1 MGGRRQ
7 KETAA
12 AKAKDRN
19 CGDRSNGGGR
29 NKGGDHKGGRNGDRN
44 RDRNGDCNGDRNAKP
59 TTVTPSTVTP
69 TTMAVDNPKMVINAF
84 TDTQIWTWDPVF
96 KASLEKAKSEMPK
109 TYQELEILMR
119 VLDSISNHMSVGHN
133 SKEKLE
139 IMRTA
144 LKVQFN
150 NYEISWENSMGYI
163 SGDALFDE
171 FQELY
176 SIADEAVDKASKA
189 LLEAKKFLRE
199 NSTQNLGTDTPPA
212 DSNFSANNRTAK
224 PNTNAA
230 AATTSKTTETM
241 AKPTTVMPTK
251 VKGLNGRD
259 RNKGADRNKGRD
271 CNNGRD
277 RNNGGYRNGD
287 AKNVQKCPKSSKKT
301 KKVQECSRA
310 YKKVQERPSRAKT
323 VVPEMYLEQTKAARL
338 NSRCQY
344 SFIRDSV

>member
-19 CGDRSNGGGR
+19 CGDRSNSGGR

-119 VLDSISNHMSVGHN
+119 VLDSIGNHMSVGHN

-176 SIADEAVDKASKA
+176 SIADEAVDKASTA

-230 AATTSKTTETM
+230 AATTSKTTDFIISET
-241 AKPTTVMPTK
+241 T
-251 VKGLNGRD
+251 R
-259 RNKGADRNKGRD
+259 
-271 CNNGRD
+271 
-277 RNNGGYRNGD
+277 
-287 AKNVQKCPKSSKKT
+287 
-301 KKVQECSRA
+301 EA
-310 YKKVQERPSRAKT
+310 YK
-323 VVPEMYLEQTKAARL
+323 QT
-338 NSRCQY
+338 
-344 SFIRDSV
+344 SVITMLLYIVLYHFVHLVIFLYNHVRVWGELCSEPHIV